1 MWGLTNKTIKNIQKK
16 IILLIGLI
24 WIVFSVVYIARDL
37 WDDFKINQ
45 INEAYQQG
53 RLDTINTLIQAAE
66 TSCQAVP
73 VSNGQKTIEIINAA
87 CQK

>member
-1 MWGLTNKTIKNIQKK
+1 MQKK

-24 WIVFSVVYIARDL
+24 WIVFSVVYIAKDL

-53 RLDTINTLIQAAE
+53 RLDTINTLIQATE
-66 TSCQAVP
+66 TGCQALP

-87 CQK
+87 CPK